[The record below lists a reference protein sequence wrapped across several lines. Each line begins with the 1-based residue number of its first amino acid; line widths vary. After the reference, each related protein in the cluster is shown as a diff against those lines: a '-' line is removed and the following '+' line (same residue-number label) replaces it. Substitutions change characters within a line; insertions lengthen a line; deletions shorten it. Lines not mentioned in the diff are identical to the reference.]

1 MIFTEVGS
9 RAHPTVILL
18 HGGGLSDWSWKGVA
32 EALVERYHV
41 VTPVIDGHGEDGRT
55 EFHSIED
62 SAAKLIRYIQC
73 RLKGKVYAIGGL
85 SIGAQIVC
93 EVLSREPAITEYAIV
108 ESALLLPVKGV
119 TVFTAPACGLCY
131 GLIKRRWFPK
141 MQAKTLC
148 VPDEWFE
155 RYYRDSLRISKQ
167 SLINMIRS
175 NGKYSLKRSIVDTAA
190 KVLILVG
197 EREAG
202 VMRKS
207 ASLLHS
213 TLSGSVLYV
222 ASGLKHGELSLV
234 YPQQYV
240 GLLEGL
246 FAGRN

>member
-1 MIFTEVGS
+1 M
-9 RAHPTVILL
+9 
-18 HGGGLSDWSWKGVA
+18 
-32 EALVERYHV
+32 
-41 VTPVIDGHGEDGRT
+41 
-55 EFHSIED
+55 
-62 SAAKLIRYIQC
+62 
-73 RLKGKVYAIGGL
+73 
-85 SIGAQIVC
+85 
-93 EVLSREPAITEYAIV
+93 LSREPAITEYAIV
-108 ESALLLPVKGV
+108 ESALVLPVKGV

-131 GLIKRRWFPK
+131 GLIKRRWFSK

-175 NGKYSLKRSIVDTAA
+175 NGKYSLKQSIVDTAA